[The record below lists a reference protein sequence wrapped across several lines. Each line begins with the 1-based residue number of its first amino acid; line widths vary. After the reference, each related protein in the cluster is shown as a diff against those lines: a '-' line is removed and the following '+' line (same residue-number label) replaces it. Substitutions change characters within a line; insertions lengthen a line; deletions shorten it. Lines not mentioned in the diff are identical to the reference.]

1 MLIKNPRCL
10 YHNLFTIC
18 SY

>member
-10 YHNLFTIC
+10 YHNRFTIC